1 MSRIY
6 YRGAKAAIVCYDL
19 TDSSSFERAKFWVKE
34 LQNLEEVGGQTSQED
49 QGWGSGGP
57 WG

>member
-1 MSRIY
+1 MFVFLCLSY
-6 YRGAKAAIVCYDL
+6 QDL

-34 LQNLEEVGGQTSQED
+34 LQNLEEVGGQPSQED
-49 QGWGSGGP
+49 RGWDSGGP